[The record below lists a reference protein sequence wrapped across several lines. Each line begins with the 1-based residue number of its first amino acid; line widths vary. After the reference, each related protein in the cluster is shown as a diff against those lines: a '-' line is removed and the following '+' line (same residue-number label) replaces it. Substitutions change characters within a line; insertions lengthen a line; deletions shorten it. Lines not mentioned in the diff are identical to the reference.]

1 MTVFLMITL
10 VLMALLLACI
20 EMGRRIRLRHK
31 DEEAS
36 GGLSVIDGAV
46 FGLLGLLLAFAFSGA
61 DARFEA
67 RRQLIVQ
74 ETNDIGTAWLRVNL
88 LPASAQPQ
96 LRADYRR
103 YVDDRIAFYRDLND
117 NPQQARADFANSN
130 TLQTKIWSES
140 IAAARQDPNPA
151 VLSLV
156 LSSLNDMIDITTT
169 RAVALETHPPLAI
182 YILLFVLALASSL
195 IAGFSMGDRRKRP
208 WLHTIVYAV
217 ALTVTIYTILD
228 LEFPRAG
235 IVRVDRYDQALI
247 NQRNSMD

>member
-74 ETNDIGTAWLRVNL
+74 ETNEIGTAWLRVNL

-96 LRADYRR
+96 LRADYRQ

-130 TLQTKIWSES
+130 ALQTKIWSGS

>member
-10 VLMALLLACI
+10 VLMAFLLACI

-96 LRADYRR
+96 LRADYRQ

-235 IVRVDRYDQALI
+235 IVRVDRYDQVLI